1 MSISLISLH
10 IGRVTCVSSTVTA
23 HGAWVRGA
31 HWVSAVQ
38 PKHVCIVVIPQRHH
52 ENHACVNGLLDG
64 VQSALLQEIRA
75 ILGGCN
81 PISAKLVSDG
91 VVGLAVDSVRWV
103 LNGPALL
110 LVELPHLRELAVIG
124 AIVGDE
130 LRSHGDGLCAVN

>member
-52 ENHACVNGLLDG
+52 ENHACVNGLLHG
-64 VQSALLQEIRA
+64 VQAALLQKIGA

-81 PISAKLVSDG
+81 PVSAKVVSDG
-91 VVGLAVDSVRWV
+91 VVSLSVDSVRWV
-103 LNGPALL
+103 LNSLAIL
-110 LVELPHLRELAVIG
+110 LVKLPQLRELAVIG
-124 AIVGDE
+124 AI
-130 LRSHGDGLCAVN
+130 